1 MKKLTMI
8 IAVVAIGFVMASCNN
23 KEKALMQQATEFY
36 TQAETELK
44 SIDNLK
50 GFVDFFQNFQ
60 QKFDEFKA
68 SFSDMQLS
76 EKTQNFLSE
85 KENAFN
91 EMQSQKAD
99 ELFSTYLEPFE
110 EFVDMYNEIE
120 TTPEEE
126 ITEEQAAKMDSWEQ
140 ETKPKVE
147 ALLAEFEGWN
157 LDKDIFHDILEKTL
171 PAETMERFNK
181 VSEFM
186 DRLEEVPN
194 TEEAAQ

>member
-68 SFSDMQLS
+68 TFSDMQLS

-120 TTPEEE
+120 TTPDEE

-186 DRLEEVPN
+186 DRLEEAPN

>member
-68 SFSDMQLS
+68 TFSDMQLS

-110 EFVDMYNEIE
+110 EFVDMYN
-120 TTPEEE
+120 
-126 ITEEQAAKMDSWEQ
+126 
-140 ETKPKVE
+140 
-147 ALLAEFEGWN
+147 
-157 LDKDIFHDILEKTL
+157 
-171 PAETMERFNK
+171 
-181 VSEFM
+181 
-186 DRLEEVPN
+186 
-194 TEEAAQ
+194 